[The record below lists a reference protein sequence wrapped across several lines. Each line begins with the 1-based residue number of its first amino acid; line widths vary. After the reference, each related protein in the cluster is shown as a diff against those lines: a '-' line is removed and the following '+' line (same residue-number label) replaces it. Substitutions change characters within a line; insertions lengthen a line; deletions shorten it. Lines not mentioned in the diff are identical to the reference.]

1 LKDNRFIQYAL
12 KSVKRNKV
20 IITEMNLKTATM
32 YKRKIISGLICV
44 FLTVNL
50 FAQTN
55 NVAVYKDL
63 SKDFEI
69 RTADLVKQMTLEEK
83 ISQLGNDAPA
93 IPRLGIQKYDWWNE
107 GLHGVARAGKATV
120 FPQAI
125 GMAASFDTDLMY
137 KVADVIS
144 TEGRAKH
151 HDALRNNN
159 FDRYYGLTYWSPNIN
174 IFRDPR
180 WGRGHETYGEDPFLT
195 GQMGIQFVKGLQGND
210 PKYFKLVATAKHFAV
225 HSGPE
230 SERHTFNAV
239 TNSRDLWETYLP
251 AFEDL
256 IVKGKAYSIMGAYNR
271 VDGESASA
279 SWMLLQDIL
288 RNQWGF
294 EGFVVSDCGA
304 INDIYSQHKIVN
316 SAEEASAIGVRRG
329 CDLDR
334 GTEYQK
340 ALSNAVKL
348 GYIDEKEIDLAVYR
362 LMLGRMKLGM
372 FDPPTIVPYAQ
383 IPINVNESEAHD
395 KVAMQMAHKSMT
407 LLKNNGILPLNPSKI
422 KKIAVVGPNAASIN
436 ALYGNYNGEASHP
449 VTVIEGIRKAV
460 GKNIDVQY
468 FEGCPLVVN
477 LEDINYK
484 AIEDKYLFSVSDNG
498 DIERGLKG
506 EYYVGKNLEGKP
518 SYIRQDANINFN
530 WEDQS
535 PLKTELA
542 QGIIRTEQAIEA
554 DNFSIRWTGKIK
566 APVTGKYTLGVMS
579 DDGCKLWINGN
590 LIADGWSN
598 HAMEAFV
605 TEVEGVKDE
614 VYDVK
619 IEYYE
624 STGSAGVR
632 LVWQIP
638 GAIKEKTEK
647 KDNLSAAELKIVK
660 DADVAI
666 FVGGLD
672 ANWEGEEMSGRKNI
686 AGFDRGDRTKIELPE
701 AQLKAIKAMQ
711 ETGTP
716 VVLVLMAGSSISF
729 NGLDENLPAILMG
742 WYPGQRG
749 GDAVADVLFGKYNPA
764 GRLPVTFYKSTDELG
779 DFNDYSMRAGKGRT
793 YRYYQGKALYPFG
806 HGLSYTN
813 FTYSDI
819 KIDKTK
825 AKANEEIKVTIKVK
839 NTGNYDG
846 DEVVQLYTSD
856 AKSDT
861 WMPIKQLRKFQRIAL
876 KKGEEKTVEFTIKPS
891 EDMHYYDALKGSY
904 TVEPGDFEIQ
914 VGASSCDIR
923 LKQLINIE

>member
-1 LKDNRFIQYAL
+1 M
-12 KSVKRNKV
+12 NKKKILSGIVFVCLV
-20 IITEMNLKTATM
+20 I
-32 YKRKIISGLICV
+32 
-44 FLTVNL
+44 NL
-50 FAQTN
+50 FSQTIN
-55 NVAVYKDL
+55 ISIYKDL
-63 SKDFEI
+63 SKDFET
-69 RTADLVKQMTLEEK
+69 RTADLVRQMTLEEK

-93 IPRLGIQKYDWWNE
+93 IARLGIQKYDWWNE

-137 KVADVIS
+137 KVADIIS

-151 HDALRNNN
+151 HEALRNNN

-180 WGRGHETYGEDPFLT
+180 WGRGHETYGEDPYLT

-230 SERHTFNAV
+230 AERHTFNTV
-239 TNSRDLWETYLP
+239 PNIRDLWETYLP

-288 RNQWGF
+288 RNKWRFQGY
-294 EGFVVSDCGA
+294 VVSDCGA
-304 INDIYSQHKIVN
+304 ISDIYNQHKIVN
-316 SAEEASAIGVRRG
+316 TAEEASALGIRRG
-329 CDLDR
+329 CDLEC
-334 GTEYQK
+334 GSEYQK
-340 ALSNAVKL
+340 ALSNAVTL

-372 FDPPTIVPYAQ
+372 FDPQNSVPYAQ
-383 IPINVNESEAHD
+383 IPMTENESEAHD

-407 LLKNNGILPLNPSKI
+407 LLKNNGLLPLNSAKI
-422 KKIAVVGPNAASIN
+422 KKIAVVGPNANSIN
-436 ALYGNYNGEASHP
+436 ALYGNYNGVASHP

-460 GKNIDVQY
+460 GDKINVQY
-468 FEGCPLVVN
+468 FEGCPLVVK
-477 LEDINYK
+477 LEDMQYNT
-484 AIEDKYLFSVSDNG
+484 IEEKYLFSISDKG
-498 DIERGLKG
+498 ETEAGLKG
-506 EYYVGKNLEGKP
+506 EYYLGKNLEGKP

-542 QGIIRTEQAIEA
+542 QGIISPEQSIEA
-554 DNFSIRWTGKIK
+554 DNFSVRWTGKIK
-566 APVTGKYTLGVMS
+566 APLTGKYTLGVMS
-579 DDGCKLWINGN
+579 DDGSRLWINGQ

-598 HAMEAFV
+598 HGMEAFV
-605 TEVEGVKDE
+605 TEVEGIKDE

-624 STGSAGVR
+624 ATGSAGVR
-632 LVWQIP
+632 LVWEIP
-638 GAIKEKTEK
+638 GAIKEKAKNEDK
-647 KDNLSAAELKIVK
+647 LSAAELKIVK

-672 ANWEGEEMSGRKNI
+672 ASWEGEEMSGRKDI
-686 AGFDRGDRTKIELPE
+686 DGFDRGDRTKIELPE

-716 VVLVLMAGSSISF
+716 VVVVLMAGSSISF
-729 NGLDENLPAILMG
+729 NGLDEKLPAILMS

-764 GRLPVTFYKSTDELG
+764 GRLPVTFYKSTEELS
-779 DFNDYSMRAGKGRT
+779 DFRDYSMRAGKGRT
-793 YRYYQGKALYPFG
+793 YRYYQGEPLYPFG

-813 FTYSDI
+813 FVYSDI
-819 KIDKTK
+819 NVDKTTLS
-825 AKANEEIKVTIKVK
+825 AKDELKVSLKVK
-839 NTGNYDG
+839 NTGKYDG
-846 DEVVQLYTSD
+846 EEVVQLYTRD
-856 AKSDT
+856 VKSDL
-861 WMPIKQLRKFQRIAL
+861 WMPVKQLRKFQRIPL
-876 KKGEEKTVEFTIKPS
+876 RKGEEKTVEFIVNPS
-891 EDMHYYDALKGSY
+891 EDMRYYDPIKRSFA
-904 TVEPGDFEIQ
+904 VEPGAFEIQ
-914 VGASSCDIR
+914 VGASSEDIR
-923 LKQLINIE
+923 LKQIINIE